1 VICIYEELG
10 KEVSSPKGCIAIGVF
25 LSTLFIVQIEKTNYP
40 LQTDTFSIVML
51 EEGYVIFW
59 TH

>member
-1 VICIYEELG
+1 VICIYEELE
-10 KEVSSPKGCIAIGVF
+10 KEVSSPKGCIVIGVF

-40 LQTDTFSIVML
+40 LQADTFSIVML